1 MKNSIHIKLD
11 HLMLKRLGP
20 VECQRE
26 LPLLKPPLARP
37 IKGPPF
43 LSKQKPVNSLL
54 QRGKMYRWHRLDTQ
68 HKVCKFICY
77 WPMVLFQEPSH
88 KTWRK
93 CQGKPW
99 KDPSLTC
106 TWAPYDACVT
116 IINGIITRTYRGLWP
131 LITSRGTHCMVI
143 WL

>member
-77 WPMVLFQEPSH
+77 WPMVLFQEPLPQNVAKVPRKTVKGSILDMYMGPLRCLRDDH
-88 KTWRK
+88 KWNYN
-93 CQGKPW
+93 
-99 KDPSLTC
+99 SYL
-106 TWAPYDACVT
+106 
-116 IINGIITRTYRGLWP
+116 
-131 LITSRGTHCMVI
+131 
-143 WL
+143 